1 MSSFI
6 VLAAAGI
13 ILLMI
18 WSFLR
23 WCGYYAAEE
32 EQEYDTADRTKH
44 T

>member
-23 WCGYYAAEE
+23 WCGYYYDGDGEEE
-32 EQEYDTADRTKH
+32 EQEHVQDKT
-44 T
+44 

>member
-23 WCGYYAAEE
+23 WCGYYYDGEE
-32 EQEYDTADRTKH
+32 EYDTADRTKH